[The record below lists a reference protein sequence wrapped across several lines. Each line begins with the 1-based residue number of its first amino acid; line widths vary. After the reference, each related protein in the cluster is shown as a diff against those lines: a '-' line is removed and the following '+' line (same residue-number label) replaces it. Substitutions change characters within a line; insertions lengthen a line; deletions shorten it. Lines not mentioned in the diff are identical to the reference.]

1 VTVLDV
7 SDTLLADAISP
18 ELVLVSPPEVAQL
31 ARAHLPTFPM
41 NPVPAAGKTERGTS
55 PRRIEFIAAYVVCLL
70 VTLGPLGFIILS
82 QPIHAAP

>member
-1 VTVLDV
+1 VTVSDV

-18 ELVLVSPPEVAQL
+18 ELVLVSPPRVARL
-31 ARAHLPTFPM
+31 ARAHLPTFPTH
-41 NPVPAAGKTERGTS
+41 PVPANRKAERSS

-70 VTLGPLGFIILS
+70 VTLGPLGFIIFS

>member
-18 ELVLVSPPEVAQL
+18 ELVLVSQPEVAQL
-31 ARAHLPTFPM
+31 ARAQLPTFPTH
-41 NPVPAAGKTERGTS
+41 PVSAPRRAERGTS

-70 VTLGPLGFIILS
+70 VTLGPLGFIIFS
-82 QPIHAAP
+82 QPIHPGP

>member
-7 SDTLLADAISP
+7 PDTPLADAISP
-18 ELVLVSPPEVAQL
+18 ELVLVAPPEVAQL
-31 ARAHLPTFPM
+31 ARAQLPTFPTH
-41 NPVPAAGKTERGTS
+41 PVTAIRKAERGS